1 MRNRITYANVAAT
14 LALVFSMTGGAIA
27 ANHYL
32 INSTGQISPKVIK
45 KLRGHNGKN
54 GVNGK
59 VGATGATG
67 VQGPSGNTGPPG
79 PFPAVLPSGQTETGA
94 WATSDTESPA
104 YAEISFQYPTSK
116 PPTIHL
122 IKVGET
128 PPVGRAGS
136 VSNPKASPGTSAC
149 SPPCCSIPPTRAVS
163 IRARKTK
170 KPPPA
175 ITERSSSSKTTGTH
189 FDGAGTWAVT
199 ADLPLRWRREEPLPP
214 RTFGRRPP
222 SALA

>member
-128 PPVGRAGS
+128 PPAGCAGS
-136 VSNPKASPGTSAC
+136 VSNPKASPGNLCVFATLLFDSAYEG
-149 SPPCCSIPPTRAVS
+149 SFDPGEEGEETPAGVHGAVVFL
-163 IRARKTK
+163 
-170 KPPPA
+170 
-175 ITERSSSSKTTGTH
+175 EKTTGTH

-199 ADLPLRWRREEPLPP
+199 
-214 RTFGRRPP
+214 G
-222 SALA
+222 